1 MSNGPSGSRIAMIA
15 SIVALAV
22 AIFGGVGSLMVNAFV
37 IADPVAYGE
46 VPLPGSADMEFPAGD
61 VDISYRAN
69 TLTVGGKGVMV
80 PPIELSIDPPAGVDR
95 PLINDS
101 MSSSTKSN
109 REVTVRVFTV
119 HVKQAGTYRVNAKAS
134 VFESQ
139 EPRLVFGHSSP
150 YYWVVWPFV
159 GLGVLA
165 GGALAASIVWSM
177 RSGKRTYPVAPQM
190 SGDPVAW
197 PPPAAGPGSG
207 SGSPYQSGP
216 PSAPYVPDEQAIR
229 IEQLK
234 TITALRDSGALTE
247 AEFEAEKRRIL
258 DS

>member
-1 MSNGPSGSRIAMIA
+1 MIA
-15 SIVALAV
+15 SVIALAV

-46 VPLPGSADMEFPAGD
+46 VSLPGSASLDLPAGD

-69 TLTVGGKGVMV
+69 TLTVGGKGVLV
-80 PPIELSIDPPAGVDR
+80 PPIQLSIDPPAGVER
-95 PLINDS
+95 PLITDTV
-101 MSSSTKSN
+101 SSSTKSN

-119 HVKQAGTYRVNAKAS
+119 HIKQAGAYRVNANAS

-139 EPRLVFGHSSP
+139 QPRLVFGHSSP

-165 GGALAASIVWSM
+165 GGALAASIVWST
-177 RSGKRTYPVAPQM
+177 RSGKRTYPMAPQGF
-190 SGDPVAW
+190 GDPVAAW
-197 PPPAAGPGSG
+197 PPPEPARSYPPGPASTT
-207 SGSPYQSGP
+207 
-216 PSAPYVPDEQAIR
+216 YVPDDQAIR
-229 IEQLK
+229 VEQLK